1 MARAGVGFARMWW
14 AGQAWLGIAQQ
25 LETDFNTSGQIQS
38 DHGVGSLNLENSKEM
53 EDFRRE
59 MSEHL
64 NI

>member
-38 DHGVGSLNLENSKEM
+38 DHGVGSLKNLPKS
-53 EDFRRE
+53 
-59 MSEHL
+59 
-64 NI
+64 